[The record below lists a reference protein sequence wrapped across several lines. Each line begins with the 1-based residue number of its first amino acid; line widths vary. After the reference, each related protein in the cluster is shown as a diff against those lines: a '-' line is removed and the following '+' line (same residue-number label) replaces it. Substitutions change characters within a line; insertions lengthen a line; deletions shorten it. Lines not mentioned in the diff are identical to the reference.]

1 MSTPRDLI
9 LFDIDG
15 TLLRTEGAGRA
26 SLDAA
31 FLRLCG
37 WNGAMDGI
45 DLAGATDGW
54 ILQQV
59 RQRWGAF
66 PEDRLQALY
75 LEELSGRI
83 AGRASALPG
92 VHRAVAALG
101 ERAHVG
107 LLTGNWREGARIKL
121 SAIDLWWEGPSA
133 FGDDAVD
140 RNHLVPVAR
149 RRAQEWG
156 YQPRRVVVIG
166 DTPKDVEC
174 ARAGDAIAVAVKTG
188 FATVESLEQ
197 SRPDL
202 LLADL
207 EGGLD
212 ALLELLG

>member
-1 MSTPRDLI
+1 MRQK
-9 LFDIDG
+9 
-15 TLLRTEGAGRA
+15 
-26 SLDAA
+26 AA
-31 FLRLCG
+31 RNLCRWVRPG
-37 WNGAMDGI
+37 GQKGGGGHNGAMHAERTDAAAAPR
-45 DLAGATDGW
+45 LAWVIT
-54 ILQQV
+54 
-59 RQRWGAF
+59 
-66 PEDRLQALY
+66 
-75 LEELSGRI
+75 
-83 AGRASALPG
+83 G
-92 VHRAVAALG
+92 VSLLVAA
-101 ERAHVG
+101 VG
-107 LLTGNWREGARIKL
+107 LGAL
-121 SAIDLWWEGPSA
+121 VTAGGEPSAIDLWWEGPSA

-207 EGGLD
+207 ESGLD